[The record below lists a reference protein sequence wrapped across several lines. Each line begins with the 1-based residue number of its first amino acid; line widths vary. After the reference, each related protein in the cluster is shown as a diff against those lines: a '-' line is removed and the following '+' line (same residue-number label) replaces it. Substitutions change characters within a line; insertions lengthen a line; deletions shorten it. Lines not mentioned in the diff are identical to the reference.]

1 MSYVSTFCFS
11 SFLCYDVHLQQFTF
25 SSSYRLVYL
34 FGDDLINALTLIDD
48 KRIYLV
54 RSDSGRQVFKVL
66 SQDKPIH
73 YICYKNAY
81 YCTCL
86 AFKHKGLLHLISD
99 LIIGI
104 KFHFKLTISLTSIY
118 LLSIFLIFPVI
129 SSDSIMCKH
138 LIATRIADA
147 MGLIEIENINDQQ
160 MADLL
165 K

>member
-1 MSYVSTFCFS
+1 MTSNLFKIFQSICRSVRDEPRPQGDNKLSDDYLT
-11 SFLCYDVHLQQFTF
+11 Q
-25 SSSYRLVYL
+25 LVYL

-86 AFKHKGLLHLISD
+86 AFKHK
-99 LIIGI
+99 
-104 KFHFKLTISLTSIY
+104 
-118 LLSIFLIFPVI
+118 VI